1 MFIDAADEVKKENFN
16 SFKNRYQNNV
26 ESIKDSDF
34 AFEHVC
40 LLYCKWYKIN
50 LSQGGSCIDSPD
62 WTKNNNKSH
71 Q

>member
-34 AFEHVC
+34 AFERVC
-40 LLYCKWYKIN
+40 LLYCK
-50 LSQGGSCIDSPD
+50 
-62 WTKNNNKSH
+62 
-71 Q
+71 